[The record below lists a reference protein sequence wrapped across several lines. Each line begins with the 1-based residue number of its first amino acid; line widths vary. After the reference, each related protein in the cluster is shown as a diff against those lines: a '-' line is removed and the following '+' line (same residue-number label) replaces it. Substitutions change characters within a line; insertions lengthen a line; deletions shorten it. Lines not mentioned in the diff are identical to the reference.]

1 MQSTIL
7 IDRDRYFIEGLR
19 QVLAQTGQFSVLG
32 VGHEEKAA
40 LSLVNVAMP
49 AAVLVGLNVAEQGD
63 PEAFVAALRQ
73 RAPQSRLVVF
83 TDDPCEPEQAARRPE
98 MQESLPDCPFSLRP
112 ATWSSLLPVFAMAET
127 PVSSLSVPALPAA
140 TAR

>member
-7 IDRDRYFIEGLR
+7 IDRDRFFIEGLR
-19 QVLAQTGQFSVLG
+19 RVLAETGQFTVLG
-32 VGHEEKAA
+32 VGHEEQAA

-49 AAVLVGLNVAEQGD
+49 AAVLAGLNVVEQGD

-83 TDDPCEPEQAARRPE
+83 ADHPCEPELSARLQSAGACVCLSR
-98 MQESLPDCPFSLRP
+98 R
-112 ATWSSLLPVFAMAET
+112 AEASEILAHLA
-127 PVSSLSVPALPAA
+127 P
-140 TAR
+140 TAG